1 MFGRFFAL
9 ELGCPD
15 EDTYL
20 NEGEVHQG
28 YVALPGNSAEVYELS
43 PSGVPVPEPPDGPTM
58 ICECRGLGCKKCK
71 RKKAKTVTLTGGRAP
86 VPVMNVARMPMA
98 PWTPQMIMM
107 GRSSIF

>member
-1 MFGRFFAL
+1 MFGRFFAM

-15 EDTYL
+15 DTDVNSDPELVAYL
-20 NEGEVHQG
+20 NDDG
-28 YVALPGNSAEVYELS
+28 SIS
-43 PSGVPVPEPPDGPTM
+43 MIPPPGPTGDPEGATLY
-58 ICECRGLGCKKCK
+58 CECRGLGCAKCK
-71 RKKAKTVTLTGGRAP
+71 RKKKAKTVTLTGAPGP

>member
-15 EDTYL
+15 DTEANGGPEMVAYL
-20 NEGEVHQG
+20 NDDGSIS
-28 YVALPGNSAEVYELS
+28 LTPPPGSQEA
-43 PSGVPVPEPPDGPTM
+43 PEATM
-58 ICECRGLGCKKCK
+58 VCECRGLGCKKCK
-71 RKKAKTVTLTGGRAP
+71 RKKAKTLTLTGGRVP
-86 VPVMNVARMPMA
+86 VPVMNMAQMPMA

>member
-15 EDTYL
+15 EDTYPY
-20 NEGEVHQG
+20 EGEAHQG
-28 YVALPGNSAEVYELS
+28 YIVPPEVYELS
-43 PSGVPVPEPPDGPTM
+43 PSGMPIPETPDSPTM

-71 RKKAKTVTLTGGRAP
+71 RKKAKTMTLTGGNGP